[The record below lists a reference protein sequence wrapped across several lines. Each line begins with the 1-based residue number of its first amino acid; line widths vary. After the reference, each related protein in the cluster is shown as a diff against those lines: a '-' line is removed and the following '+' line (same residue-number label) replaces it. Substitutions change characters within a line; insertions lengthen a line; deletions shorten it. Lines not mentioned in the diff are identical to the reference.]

1 MNYKARKS
9 LFYSLNAVPI
19 KIIGTFCALFLCV
32 ATYAQDVTVRGK
44 VTSHGEG
51 MAGVTIV
58 VKGSNG
64 RQGTITS
71 IDGDYLLKVDGKG
84 SLVFSYIGYET
95 MEVPVKGRTTVNVE
109 MKETSLAVDEVV
121 ITVPYGTVK
130 KSTFTGSAGVVDKK
144 LIASSQVSSVTK
156 ALQGSVAGLQSFST
170 SGQPGEDASIY
181 IRGIGSVNAS
191 TTPLYVV
198 DGVPYDGALSS
209 ISSQD
214 IASITVLKDAAA
226 ATLYGSRAANGVI
239 MITTKQGVDSA
250 PVIELSA
257 KYGFS
262 SRAVRDYDQL
272 STNDYFML
280 QWEAM
285 RNKYMDD
292 GHSAEDAAQRSS
304 SELISTIGINP
315 YGSKYGQPV
324 GIDGKL
330 VAGATPLWDD
340 SWEDALTQDAHYTD
354 LSARIS
360 GGSKKTKYYFSL
372 GYLDDQGAYICS
384 GFKRYTLRTNI
395 TSDLRDWLQVG
406 LNVSGTHSIQ
416 DYPKQNDTAI
426 GNIVLA
432 ARSLPSFYPVYER
445 NPDNGEYLRDDDGN
459 KIYDYGNYR
468 KSSYRGYNFVQS
480 MPYDKN
486 EIKRDAASVRGYLQV
501 APLKGLTYK
510 MSLSIDYNSKFS
522 HDYTNPTYGK
532 EPLVGSVSK
541 HNYRTTGMTFNN
553 VVNWEHNFKELHNIR
568 LMAGQE
574 YYEYNTSNFGGSRS
588 GVITDGFFE
597 PDVASTLTGFSGN
610 SDQYKL
616 LSYFGSAEYSFNQRY
631 FLSASMRT
639 DGSSR
644 FHPDNRWG
652 TFWSFG
658 ASWKIHQESFMK
670 SVADRWL
677 SNLSL
682 RASYGA
688 QGNDNVGYYAYQ
700 ELYGIGSFLG
710 ETTLHASRLAT
721 PDLSWET
728 NLNFNIGL
736 DFGFLN
742 NRINGTIEYFNR
754 ASKDLLFSRD
764 LVSSSGFSSIDANIG
779 KLKNYGWEFTVNAT
793 PVLTRDWTWRL
804 SVNMTTYKNKIVQLP
819 TEVMW
824 QSSKKWVEGGSL
836 YDFWLYEWGG
846 VDPET
851 GDAQWAY
858 YDADGTRHLT
868 DDYSALTS
876 DKKVKAGSSLPKLSG
891 GFQSDLTWKDL
902 SLSMLFSYGIGGK
915 IYNNDITMLMRV
927 NGGNGDS
934 MSKELLNRW
943 TPENTNTDIPRL
955 TQDGTS
961 KFTSSSTRWLVD
973 RSFLRLKTITLNY
986 NLPKKWLH
994 PLTLKD
1000 ASVFVQGENML
1011 TFSKQQGLDPEQPVS
1026 GMASF
1031 RYPAM
1036 KTISFGINVKL

>member
-1 MNYKARKS
+1 MNKFIGS
-9 LFYSLNAVPI
+9 LCGL
-19 KIIGTFCALFLCV
+19 LLCI
-32 ATYAQDVTVRGK
+32 ATYAQDVTVKGK
-44 VTSHGEG
+44 VTTQGEE
-51 MAGVTIV
+51 MPGVTIV
-58 VKGSNG
+58 VKGTKG
-64 RQGTITS
+64 QGTITS
-71 IDGDYLLKVDGKG
+71 LDGNYSLTVNGK
-84 SLVFSYIGYET
+84 STLVFSYIGYQTVEI
-95 MEVPVKGRTTVNVE
+95 PVQGRTTINVE
-109 MKETSLAVDEVV
+109 LKETSMEVDEVI
-121 ITVPYGTVK
+121 ITVPYGTAK

-144 LIASSQVSSVTK
+144 LIASSQVSSVSK

-170 SGQPGEDASIY
+170 SGQPGEDAAIY

-239 MITTKQGVDSA
+239 MITTKQGSESA

-262 SRAVRDYDQL
+262 SRAVSDYDQL
-272 STNDYFML
+272 NTNDYFML
-280 QWEAM
+280 QWEAI
-285 RNKYMDD
+285 RNKHLDD
-292 GHSAEDAAQRSS
+292 GKTAEDAAQRASS
-304 SELISTIGINP
+304 GLISSIGINP
-315 YGSKYGQPV
+315 YGTKYAQPI
-324 GIDGKL
+324 GLDGKL
-330 VAGATPLWDD
+330 IEGATPLWND
-340 SWEDALTQDAHYTD
+340 SWEDALTQNAHYAD

-360 GGSKKTKYYFSL
+360 GGSKHTKYYFSL

-384 GFKRYTLRTNI
+384 GFKRYTLRSNI

-416 DYPKQNDTAI
+416 NFPKQDDTAL
-426 GNIVLA
+426 GNVVLA

-445 NPDNGEYLRDDDGN
+445 NLDTGEYLTDNGN
-459 KIYDYGNYR
+459 RIYDYGKYR
-468 KSSYRGYNFVQS
+468 KSSYNGYNFVQS

-486 EIKRDAASVRGYLQV
+486 EIKRDAASVRGFIQV
-501 APLKGLTYK
+501 TPIKGLSYK
-510 MSLSIDYNSKFS
+510 MSLNVDYNSKFT

-532 EPLVGSVSK
+532 DPVVGSVNK
-541 HNYRTTGMTFNN
+541 YNYRTTGVTFNN
-553 VVNWEHNFKELHNIR
+553 VVNWEHTFNKLHSVR

-574 YYEYNTSNFGGSRS
+574 YYEYNTSQFGGSRS
-588 GVITDGFFE
+588 GVITDGYFE
-597 PDVASTLTGFSGN
+597 PDVASTLTGFNGY

-616 LSYFGSAEYSFNQRY
+616 LSYFGSAEYSYDQRY
-631 FLSASMRT
+631 FLSASVRT

-644 FHPDNRWG
+644 FDPDNRWG

-658 ASWKIHQESFMK
+658 GSWKINQEAFMEEAAN
-670 SVADRWL
+670 SWL

-700 ELYGIGSFLG
+700 ELYDIGSFLG
-710 ETTLHASRLAT
+710 ETTLHAARLAT

-728 NLNFNIGL
+728 NLNFNVGL
-736 DFGFLN
+736 DFGFIN
-742 NRINGTIEYFNR
+742 NRINGSIEYFNR
-754 ASKDLLFSRD
+754 ASKNLLFKRD
-764 LVSSSGFSSIDANIG
+764 LVPSAGFSSKDENIG
-779 KLKNYGWEFTVNAT
+779 KLKNYGWEFTVNAI

-804 SVNMTTYKNKIVQLP
+804 SVNATTYKNKIVKLP
-819 TEVMW
+819 AETMW
-824 QSSKKWVEGGSL
+824 QGSKKWVEGGSL
-836 YDFWLYEWGG
+836 YDFWLYEWAG
-846 VDPET
+846 VNPEN

-858 YDADGTRHLT
+858 YDKDGTRHVT
-868 DDYSALTS
+868 NNYDNLTS

-891 GFQSDLTWKDL
+891 GFQSDLTWKNLTL
-902 SLSMLFSYGIGGK
+902 STLFSYAIGGK
-915 IYNNDITMLMRV
+915 IYNNDVVMLMRV

-943 TPENTNTDIPRL
+943 TPENTNTDVPRL
-955 TQDGTS
+955 AQEGTS

-973 RSFLRLKTITLNY
+973 RSFLRLKTVTLNY
-986 NLPKKWLH
+986 NLPKKWLD

-1000 ASVFVQGENML
+1000 VSVFMQAENML
-1011 TFSKQQGLDPEQPVS
+1011 TFSKQQGLDPEQPIS